1 MPPPLFSSRGGQ
13 SSTLRMKGKAQ
24 KRGQHHKKRNRKS
37 GNNQPQQQQ
46 QRDTKKPCKQTNSL
60 YGENERQ
67 TRLAEL
73 LEEERK
79 GKEIK
84 PKGLN
89 NLGNTCFLNAVL
101 QNVARLSALRSY
113 FLSQSMPTG
122 EQGLTLSLRV
132 FFHTMWLLQD
142 SNNNSTIRPNKLLD
156 LLGTHSSR
164 FRGFEQQDAH
174 EALRALLESL
184 MEEASTMNNT
194 EDTTNS
200 RSWVDDIFLGKLQSC
215 VECEQCHSVSKV
227 EEPFLDISLSLESQD
242 TEETCCSV
250 AGGCHDV
257 TKSPNYPMNTA
268 RDENTFPTFPV
279 VLYDNNNNNNNSDPP
294 MVSLFDEE
302 DIHQATLG
310 LDSLFVESNIVTSN
324 HCFSQKNT
332 TQGTLYPSIQD
343 SLQAFLSPE
352 ILQGENA
359 YYCESC
365 NRRLAAKSNRTVEE
379 YSWYSPTN
387 SSSSIRTK
395 AKKRFVF
402 KRLAPVLI
410 FHLKRF
416 RQVFGGQ
423 FEKVSGNISFP
434 LEWNLSS
441 YYDNSDHCHSQE
453 DCVES
458 VDYYLSGIVVHQG
471 SLEWGHYIAYIRAS
485 CSPQQHL
492 WYCCNDEHVTLVEE
506 DQVLSSEAYLLFYC
520 KK

>member
-1 MPPPLFSSRGGQ
+1 MDDVETTMVMCLCGYTHILFLFLCGGL
-13 SSTLRMKGKAQ
+13 S
-24 KRGQHHKKRNRKS
+24 
-37 GNNQPQQQQ
+37 
-46 QRDTKKPCKQTNSL
+46 
-60 YGENERQ
+60 
-67 TRLAEL
+67 
-73 LEEERK
+73 
-79 GKEIK
+79 
-84 PKGLN
+84 
-89 NLGNTCFLNAVL
+89 FLNAVL

-332 TQGTLYPSIQD
+332 TQGMY
-343 SLQAFLSPE
+343 LQIYFHGCVYLFV
-352 ILQGENA
+352 
-359 YYCESC
+359 
-365 NRRLAAKSNRTVEE
+365 SNRHTLSK
-379 YSWYSPTN
+379 YS
-387 SSSSIRTK
+387 
-395 AKKRFVF
+395 
-402 KRLAPVLI
+402 
-410 FHLKRF
+410 
-416 RQVFGGQ
+416 RQFT
-423 FEKVSGNISFP
+423 SLSFSRDITRR
-434 LEWNLSS
+434 E
-441 YYDNSDHCHSQE
+441 C
-453 DCVES
+453 
-458 VDYYLSGIVVHQG
+458 I
-471 SLEWGHYIAYIRAS
+471 
-485 CSPQQHL
+485 
-492 WYCCNDEHVTLVEE
+492 
-506 DQVLSSEAYLLFYC
+506 LL
-520 KK
+520 